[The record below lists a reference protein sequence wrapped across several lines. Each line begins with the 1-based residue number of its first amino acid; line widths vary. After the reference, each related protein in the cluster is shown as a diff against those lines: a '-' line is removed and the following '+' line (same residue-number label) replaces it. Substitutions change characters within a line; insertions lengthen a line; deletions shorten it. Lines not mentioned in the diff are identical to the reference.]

1 MCTSVS
7 SSTSAEKIQEYHKLI
22 LWTSDP
28 CQKNDRAIR
37 FTRSTSIHWF
47 LRLYSI
53 KMPIEKVQH
62 GMTACGKEKRFTQ
75 PKYMQQSH
83 KHHKKKKQPAETLQT
98 MPALQRIS
106 ICHVIIISNLK
117 SHVESENG
125 NPLQMFVSIM
135 DALHKLQ
142 KQCVPCYFIKS
153 YCVKIWFVN
162 KHEPTC
168 SVRSRKQH
176 PDPLH
181 TTWQTFLYLI

>member
-83 KHHKKKKQPAETLQT
+83 KHHKKKKTASRNTPNNASASEDF
-98 MPALQRIS
+98 
-106 ICHVIIISNLK
+106 NLPCDYYK
-117 SHVESENG
+117 
-125 NPLQMFVSIM
+125 QFKVS
-135 DALHKLQ
+135 
-142 KQCVPCYFIKS
+142 C
-153 YCVKIWFVN
+153 
-162 KHEPTC
+162 
-168 SVRSRKQH
+168 
-176 PDPLH
+176 
-181 TTWQTFLYLI
+181 